1 MSANA
6 QLLGLYPPESCNQ
19 KLTEWQQLNVKP
31 PLLERV
37 SDEKIAELGEHATK
51 GGITP
56 FDIFNQYETEDQM
69 NDVNG
74 AGCPKYQAL
83 RSAVRNSTEY
93 LSFKNAMMIELNK
106 TISDLTGISL
116 QSYEETLEL
125 CRFLE
130 NAWYD
135 GFTSFNTFS
144 YEEGSAL

>member
-1 MSANA
+1 
-6 QLLGLYPPESCNQ
+6 
-19 KLTEWQQLNVKP
+19 
-31 PLLERV
+31 
-37 SDEKIAELGEHATK
+37 
-51 GGITP
+51 
-56 FDIFNQYETEDQM
+56 M

-144 YEEGSAL
+144 YEEGSPL